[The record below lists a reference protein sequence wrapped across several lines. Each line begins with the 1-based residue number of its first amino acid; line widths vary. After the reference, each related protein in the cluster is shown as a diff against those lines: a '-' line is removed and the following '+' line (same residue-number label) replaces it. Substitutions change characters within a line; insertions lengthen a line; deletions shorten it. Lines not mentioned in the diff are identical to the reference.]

1 MGFGFF
7 RRTPQQQAEDTAKIE
22 ASLAKTRQGFFGRVQ
37 TLFQAN
43 EITDDT
49 WDELEEILIQAD
61 LGINTALGV
70 VERLRK
76 RVERDH
82 LKRVDDVKA
91 ALKDELVKLLD
102 HPPLTN
108 IEEPRMLT
116 VVLIVGVNGS
126 GKTTSIAKLAK
137 YYKAR
142 GKRVVLAAADTFRAA
157 AIDQLKIWGERTGV
171 EVIAQGPGADP
182 GAVVYDAIRASQET
196 RSADLLIID
205 TAGRL
210 HTKYNLMKEL
220 EKVRAVCAAA
230 GPRGAARDAAGARRD
245 HRAERHQPGQAL
257 QRRGRNHRHHPDQAR
272 RHGQGRDRL
281 RDPGRARRPRA
292 LRGHGR
298 EGRRLRGIRP
308 EGFRRWDYGVT
319 HCENERTEGHTME
332 NLVERLVRWSLC
344 GATLFAQRG
353 KGTHGR
359 DTRPTSV
366 AGRPGRRDAEASLT

>member
-7 RRTPQQQAEDTAKIE
+7 RRTPQQQTEDQEKIQQ
-22 ASLAKTRQGFFGRVQ
+22 SLTKTRQGFFGRVQ

-43 EITDDT
+43 EVTDET

-61 LGINTALGV
+61 LGINTALGL
-70 VERLRK
+70 VERLRA
-76 RVERDH
+76 RVEREH

-108 IEEPRMLT
+108 IDEPRMLT

-171 EVIAQGPGADP
+171 DVIAQGPGADP

-210 HTKYNLMKEL
+210 HTKFNLMKEL
-220 EKVRAVCAAA
+220 EKVRAVCA
-230 GPRGAARDAAGARRD
+230 RQVHDAPHETLLVLDATTGQNAISQAKSFKEVVAITGIILTKLDGTAKGGIVFAIQEELGVPVRFIGTGE
-245 HRAERHQPGQAL
+245 RAEDMAEF
-257 QRRGRNHRHHPDQAR
+257 D
-272 RHGQGRDRL
+272 
-281 RDPGRARRPRA
+281 PRA
-292 LRGHGR
+292 FVD
-298 EGRRLRGIRP
+298 GIM
-308 EGFRRWDYGVT
+308 G
-319 HCENERTEGHTME
+319 
-332 NLVERLVRWSLC
+332 
-344 GATLFAQRG
+344 
-353 KGTHGR
+353 
-359 DTRPTSV
+359 
-366 AGRPGRRDAEASLT
+366 